1 MDNNWGDKMKQQP
14 PVRLAKIEEPKPL
27 STTILFLHPAAF
39 VIAGLITIMLIGA
52 LMFALNG
59 GCAVESGVGR
69 NFIANGC

>member
-14 PVRLAKIEEPKPL
+14 ARLARVEEPKPVN
-27 STTILFLHPAAF
+27 TIIFLHPAAII
-39 VIAGLITIMLIGA
+39 IAGLITVMLIGA
-52 LMFALNG
+52 LLFALNG